1 MRSKTHK
8 NDTPKLFMKN
18 IFSLREK
25 DTVRGKNRMVL
36 LQQGRRNKYPGEIF
50 QYLELISCVKSFTA

>member
-25 DTVRGKNRMVL
+25 DTVRGKIEWFRCNTAEGINTL
-36 LQQGRRNKYPGEIF
+36 GKYSNI
-50 QYLELISCVKSFTA
+50 